1 MFNERLKNE
10 RKLHHYTQEFI
21 AKKIGVTRAA
31 YSAYESGK
39 RQPNFGIL
47 KGLAKILNVST
58 DYLLE
63 LSNQKRY
70 RNNIDT
76 QRPDLGSMA
85 EEILAIIQKDA
96 AADFW
101 GEPAS
106 KSQKYYLQIALKIAL
121 KLCKESKKK

>member
-21 AKKIGVTRAA
+21 AKKIEVTRAA
-31 YSAYESGK
+31 YSAYEAGK

-47 KGLAKILNVST
+47 KGISKILNVST

-70 RNNIDT
+70 RNNIET

-85 EEILAIIQKDA
+85 EEILAIIQKDT

-106 KSQKYYLQIALKIAL
+106 KSQKYYLQVSLKIAL
-121 KLCKESKKK
+121 KLCKDSKKE

>member
-63 LSNQKRY
+63 ISNQKRY
-70 RNNIDT
+70 RNNIET

-85 EEILAIIQKDA
+85 EEILAIIQKDT

-101 GEPAS
+101 GRTCFQIS
-106 KSQKYYLQIALKIAL
+106 KILFTNSP
-121 KLCKESKKK
+121 

>member
-21 AKKIGVTRAA
+21 AKKIEVTRAA
-31 YSAYESGK
+31 YSAYEAGK

-47 KGLAKILNVST
+47 KGISKILNVST

-63 LSNQKRY
+63 HSNQKRY
-70 RNNIDT
+70 RNNIET

-85 EEILAIIQKDA
+85 EEILAIIQKDT

-106 KSQKYYLQIALKIAL
+106 KSQKYYLQVALKIAL
-121 KLCKESKKK
+121 KLCKDSKKE